1 MEISRG
7 QIFNLWD
14 TNGRRHDVLNALNIY
29 LQILCEIRD
38 EYPDAHWGRYPESVA
53 QFVFYEK
60 ALEYSPEVF
69 QKHSHYNAFSD
80 KLGRNH
86 EAFLCRNKSWNEMGL
101 DAKDF
106 DSLDK
111 NIEARAR
118 HYTTNLVKMGFVD
131 SKRQIT
137 PIGSAFLKRK
147 VQRDILEDMLPIDDI
162 NLILLRQL
170 LKLKIF
176 TNPDSKGNRQYY
188 SPFMMALWL
197 LLNNEVIEKNTF
209 FTIVQGLSPY
219 TSQELLDI
227 ALDNPADTQL
237 LEKVAS
243 IVDVQIPEEF
253 QQKDI
258 VPYDIFERYI
268 KNTKSKTMIPVYYDF
283 YCSLASFR
291 KQQTEESLKPL
302 IHVILE
308 NKSALQKAFGRGKSL
323 FDLGRNRELT
333 LAEFL
338 EKNRENIFLAVE
350 NLNSPLYM
358 EYKISSRID
367 DIREY
372 SDTTERL
379 LGATGIF
386 KFGVLPELSYKEL
399 LLCFFDSEELRDHVF
414 GVMSQEEFESYEV
427 GYMSELPLSMTLGYE
442 SDYVE
447 QIANQV
453 VHQFGLRSFAEI
465 HTTMQSKASQ
475 GLISHIADKY
485 PKERVLELL
494 ALFSDRKNDDAIK
507 KAVNDTADVP
517 TIYEYIVGIAWYYI
531 SGKNFDLYN
540 SFNLTLNADFEPV
553 MHAGGGEGDI
563 VIHYDKLVVMLE
575 VTLMNKQAQKR
586 GEWEPVLRHSLNLK
600 AAVEPKEA
608 MTFFVADELDYNTV
622 NIWRAVAAASLEST
636 NTHEPVEGVVI
647 MPFVNSELVVFLQND
662 ISDQAIIAATR
673 ESFAEVPR
681 IKDGGWKEAI
691 METLEK

>member
-14 TNGRRHDVLNALNIY
+14 TNGRRYDVLNALNIY

-38 EYPDAHWGRYPESVA
+38 EYPDAYWGRYPESVA

-69 QKHSHYNAFSD
+69 QKHSHYDAFLD
-80 KLGRNH
+80 RLGRNY
-86 EAFLCRNKSWNEMGL
+86 ETFLCRNKSWNEMGL

-176 TNPDSKGNRQYY
+176 TTPDSNGNRRYY
-188 SPFMMALWL
+188 SPFLMALWL
-197 LLNNEVIEKNTF
+197 LLNSEFIEKNTF

-219 TSQELLDI
+219 TSQELLKT
-227 ALDNPADTQL
+227 AFENSADTQL

-243 IVDVQIPEEF
+243 TIDIRLPNEF
-253 QQKDI
+253 QQED
-258 VPYDIFERYI
+258 VLPYDVFEKHI

-291 KQQTEESLKPL
+291 KQQTEESLKSL
-302 IHVILE
+302 VHVILE
-308 NKSALQKAFGRGKSL
+308 NRSALQKAFGRGKPL
-323 FDLGRNRELT
+323 FDLGRNRDLT
-333 LAEFL
+333 LDEFL
-338 EKNRENIFLAVE
+338 ERNRESIFWSAE
-350 NLNSPLYM
+350 NLNSALYI

-399 LLCFFDSEELRDHVF
+399 LLCFFDSEELRDHIF
-414 GVMSQEEFESYEV
+414 GVMSQEEFEYYEV
-427 GYMSELPLSMTLGYE
+427 DYMSELPLSVALRYE

-465 HTTMQSKASQ
+465 HTTMRSKASQ

-485 PKERVLELL
+485 PKERIMELL
-494 ALFSDRKNDDAIK
+494 ALFSDRKNDDTIK

-531 SGKNFDLYN
+531 SGRNFDLYS

-600 AAVEPKEA
+600 AAVEPKES

-636 NTHEPVEGVVI
+636 NTHEPVDGVVI
-647 MPFVNSELVVFLQND
+647 MPFVNSELVMFLKSD
-662 ISDQAIIAATR
+662 IPATAIISAMR
-673 ESFAEVPR
+673 ESFAKVPR
-681 IKDGGWKEAI
+681 IRDDGWKENI
-691 METLEK
+691 MLTICE